1 MKQKRRVLFLLAAV
15 LCVACLLVSCGKSDA
30 GGDNYNHAPESPN
43 IKSDTLTAD
52 RKIVVRATYTIE
64 TLTFDETLKQIE
76 TVTAGAGGYVSNS
89 AVSPARDGNRGSATL
104 TLRIPSAA
112 ADDFIATL
120 SGIGNVID
128 ANVSKDDV
136 TLRYDDLSARVAVL
150 RAEQAKLLELLEST
164 TNTSDMLM
172 IEKQY
177 TDVTQELSS
186 YESQLK
192 SLENAVSYATFTVY
206 LRDVKSYSDGG
217 ENFIVRFGRSFGKS
231 FISFAKVLGNVL
243 IVLVYLLPY
252 LLIAAAVV
260 LIIVFTTRKNR
271 RKRAQTGGDRPDGT
285 PPAPGG
291 PVPMRFGARGGNGA
305 PVGNPMTD
313 GDETPGA
320 SDTPT
325 AAEPQEEEGR

>member
-15 LCVACLLVSCGKSDA
+15 LCVACLLVSCGKSGYDGSNNA
-30 GGDNYNHAPESPN
+30 SPENPG
-43 IKSDTLTAD
+43 IKSDTLVQD
-52 RKIVVRATYTIE
+52 RKIIVRAYYTIE
-64 TLTFDETLKQIE
+64 TRTFDETLKQIE
-76 TVTAGAGGYVSNS
+76 TVTAEAGGYVSDS
-89 AVSPARDGNRGSATL
+89 RVSPARDGDSGNATL
-104 TLRIPSAA
+104 TLRIPSTA
-112 ADDFIATL
+112 ADGFITTL

-136 TLRYDDLSARVAVL
+136 TLTYDDVAARVAVL
-150 RAEQAKLLELLEST
+150 RAEQAKLLELLDAAT
-164 TNTSDMLM
+164 DMSDILK
-172 IEKQY
+172 IRQQY

-192 SLENAVSYATFTVY
+192 SLENAISYATFTVY

-231 FISFAKVLGNVL
+231 FVSFAKVLGNVL

-271 RKRAQTGGDRPDGT
+271 RKRAQTAGERQDVDPS
-285 PPAPGG
+285 APEG
-291 PVPMRFGARGGNGA
+291 PVPMRFGTRGGNGA
-305 PVGNPMTD
+305 PMGNPMTD
-313 GDETPGA
+313 GDETPDAG
-320 SDTPT
+320 DTPT
-325 AAEPQEEEGR
+325 TAEPQEEEGR

>member
-15 LCVACLLVSCGKSDA
+15 LCVACLLVSCGKSGYD
-30 GGDNYNHAPESPN
+30 GGNNAAPENPG
-43 IKSDTLTAD
+43 IKSDTLVQD
-52 RKIVVRATYTIE
+52 RKIIVRAYYTIE
-64 TLTFDETLKQIE
+64 TRTFDETLKQIE
-76 TVTAGAGGYVSNS
+76 TVTAEAGGYVSDS
-89 AVSPARDGNRGSATL
+89 RVSPARDGDSGNATL
-104 TLRIPSAA
+104 TLRIPSTA
-112 ADDFIATL
+112 ADGFITTL

-136 TLRYDDLSARVAVL
+136 TLTYDDVAARVAVL
-150 RAEQAKLLELLEST
+150 RAEQAKLLELLDAAT
-164 TNTSDMLM
+164 DMSDILK
-172 IEKQY
+172 IRQQY

-231 FISFAKVLGNVL
+231 FVSFAKVLGNVL

-260 LIIVFTTRKNR
+260 LIIVFTTRKKR
-271 RKRAQTGGDRPDGT
+271 KKRAQTGGDRPDGT

-291 PVPMRFGARGGNGA
+291 PVPMRFGTRNGSEAQTGNQ
-305 PVGNPMTD
+305 MTD

-320 SDTPT
+320 GDTPT
-325 AAEPQEEEGR
+325 TAEPQEEEGR

>member
-1 MKQKRRVLFLLAAV
+1 MRQKRRVLLFLAAI
-15 LCVACLLVSCGKSDA
+15 LCVACLLVSCGKSNVV
-30 GGDNYNHAPESPN
+30 GDNYVPGSPN
-43 IKSDTLTAD
+43 IKSDTLAED
-52 RKIVVRATYTIE
+52 RKIVVRAAYTIE

-89 AVSPARDGNRGSATL
+89 AVSPARDGDSGSATL
-104 TLRIPSAA
+104 TLRIPSTA

-136 TLRYDDLSARVAVL
+136 TLRYDDISARVAVL
-150 RAEQAKLLELLEST
+150 RAEQAKLLELLET
-164 TNTSDMLM
+164 AANTSDMLM

-177 TDVTQELSS
+177 TEVTQELSS

-206 LRDVKSYSDGG
+206 LCDVKSYSDGG

-231 FISFAKVLGNVL
+231 FVSFAKVLGNVL

-260 LIIVFTTRKNR
+260 LIVVFVTRKKR
-271 RKRAQTGGDRPDGT
+271 KKRAQTGGGRPGGGN
-285 PPAPGG
+285 PAPGG
-291 PVPMRFGARGGNGA
+291 SVPVRFGTCHENGDL
-305 PVGNPMTD
+305 T
-313 GDETPGA
+313 GDQTSDAGA
-320 SDTPT
+320 SST
-325 AAEPQEEEGR
+325 AEPQEKEDR

>member
-1 MKQKRRVLFLLAAV
+1 MRQKRRVLLFLATI
-15 LCVACLLVSCGKSDA
+15 LCIACLLVSCGKSDA
-30 GGDNYNHAPESPN
+30 DGDNYNHAPESPN
-43 IKSDTLTAD
+43 IKSDTLTEN

-76 TVTAGAGGYVSNS
+76 TATAGAGGYVSNS

-104 TLRIPSAA
+104 TLRIPSTA
-112 ADDFIATL
+112 ADDFMATL

-150 RAEQAKLLELLEST
+150 RAEQAKLLELLENA

-177 TDVTQELSS
+177 TEVTQELSS

-231 FISFAKVLGNVL
+231 FVSFAKVLGNVL

-252 LLIAAAVV
+252 LLIAAAVI
-260 LIIVFTTRKNR
+260 LIIVFAMRKNR
-271 RKRAQTGGDRPDGT
+271 KQRTQTDGERPDGGN
-285 PPAPGG
+285 PAPGG
-291 PVPMRFGARGGNGA
+291 PAPMRFGTRHENGDLTGGQTSDTGA
-305 PVGNPMTD
+305 P
-313 GDETPGA
+313 
-320 SDTPT
+320 PT
-325 AAEPQEEEGR
+325 AEPQEEEGR